1 MTDTLLT
8 HFREDMLEKL
18 IEEAKAQGY
27 QTVGEVYRVGN
38 RFYVQVIKQSPN
50 VVKVEEQDI
59 TEIAQKVQDNVEQAA
74 APQPEAE
81 KPKRAQRKK
90 KEA

>member
-18 IEEAKAQGY
+18 IEEAKAEGY
-27 QTVGEVYRVGN
+27 NTVGDVYRIGN
-38 RFYVQVIKQSPN
+38 RFYVQIVKQSPN

-59 TEIAQKVQDNVEQAA
+59 T
-74 APQPEAE
+74 PLAE
-81 KPKRAQRKK
+81 KIQAEQQVVEEVVEEKPQRTQRKK
-90 KEA
+90 KKEA